1 MALPDHQDFSDDQKL
16 CEVFNVFEEIRE
28 NNEVPDVV
36 ITVMLFDFNLVP
48 LREATEQL

>member
-1 MALPDHQDFSDDQKL
+1 MALPDHHDFTDDPRL

-36 ITVMLFDFNLVP
+36 ITVRLFDFNLVS